1 MRPPPSGHIVL
12 GRVTISPLTR
22 LHVEHSFPALRLPV
36 KPIFRQPR
44 RKAATQSHEADAQLG
59 ACATLVGLPRR
70 FDMHEVGRRGRKG
83 AAIVSILAVGLTAG
97 RATGEAQI
105 VVKSEIA
112 ALARLPVID
121 SSSLRRVVGNLAG
134 QSGKLLARFVAPPR
148 SLSIP
153 AVAGNLS
160 YTSRVLPGIQ
170 EVAGASRIGR
180 FSLITMRSF
189 RDKIAGSVGDYRIG
203 FFPEEKGR
211 ARSEAYE
218 NPEGFIEVTRENQD
232 TRISEHF
239 RLRDFLTRD
248 QQAVWPKY
256 LVLRE
261 PLIDKLELVILD
273 LQDHGVPVRSVQ
285 ILSGFRTPQYNLAL
299 GDGSGRARDSRHQF
313 GDAADIYIDSN
324 GDSRMDDLNGD
335 GRVNVRD
342 TRVILAAVERV
353 ERAHPDLVGGTGLY
367 HANGAHGPFAHI
379 DVRGSR
385 ARWSNGSRLASS
397 KRSLRNSK
405 KSRLSKSRAKAKK
418 VASATSSR
426 SRSKRR

>member
-1 MRPPPSGHIVL
+1 
-12 GRVTISPLTR
+12 
-22 LHVEHSFPALRLPV
+22 
-36 KPIFRQPR
+36 
-44 RKAATQSHEADAQLG
+44 
-59 ACATLVGLPRR
+59 
-70 FDMHEVGRRGRKG
+70 MHEVGRRGRKG
-83 AAIVSILAVGLTAG
+83 AAMVSILLIGLTAG
-97 RATGEAQI
+97 PATVEAQI

-134 QSGKLLARFVAPPR
+134 ESGKLLARFVAPPR

-153 AVAGNLS
+153 AVTENLS

-285 ILSGFRTPQYNLAL
+285 VLSGFRPPIQPRTRRRE
-299 GDGSGRARDSRHQF
+299 RAGTRQPASIRRCRRYLYRQQWRQ
-313 GDAADIYIDSN
+313 S
-324 GDSRMDDLNGD
+324 D
-335 GRVNVRD
+335 GRPEWR
-342 TRVILAAVERV
+342 RQGQRPG
-353 ERAHPDLVGGTGLY
+353 HPG
-367 HANGAHGPFAHI
+367 HPRRCGA
-379 DVRGSR
+379 SR
-385 ARWSNGSRLASS
+385 AG
-397 KRSLRNSK
+397 
-405 KSRLSKSRAKAKK
+405 
-418 VASATSSR
+418 TSR
-426 SRSKRR
+426 SGWRNGLVPCQRRSRPLRPHRCPGKPRPLEQRKQTRFEQAISPELEEVTSFEEPR